1 MHFFALLFPL
11 LLATAFGSPA
21 LAERKVNNGPYEYAT
36 PFSPFSRPLIPTR
49 KAITKDC
56 LVELPFIHRRT
67 MSRAA
72 HRRTYSFF
80 TAFRA
85 PSFLHIYTK
94 THTFPLP
101 QLVQAVTNY
110 QEVHGTLTIDPARGI
125 PSGKS
130 PNSNVFKHKTA
141 SASTASKT
149 EIKFCQIFADKQC
162 FIFSNGNFLGG
173 FTTSKSKLIVGRCSA
188 LDEFGILGCDTNDVF
203 AFKSILK

>member
-49 KAITKDC
+49 KTITKDC

-67 MSRAA
+67 IRKFM
-72 HRRTYSFF
+72 
-80 TAFRA
+80 A
-85 PSFLHIYTK
+85 PSRLTQRGG
-94 THTFPLP
+94 FP
-101 QLVQAVTNY
+101 
-110 QEVHGTLTIDPARGI
+110 PANA
-125 PSGKS
+125 

-162 FIFSNGNFLGG
+162 SIFSNGDFLGG
-173 FTTSKSKLIVGRCSA
+173 FTTSKSKLIAGRCSA